1 MKKIIAKII
10 VCISIIF
17 CMMPDVLNAQNN
29 KSILMPGYDNQPY
42 HFGFILG
49 YNQMLLSGNSNDG
62 TYNIAPAGG
71 FSVGVVGNMRINKYF
86 DLRLIP
92 TFSIGERKLSNIG
105 TDLDPYP
112 TPSIIEL
119 PLQIKYKSKRNYNT
133 SAYIIAG
140 ANYKFD
146 MDSHKDYIDNE
157 NNPMTLILRR
167 NDIAAEIGA
176 GFDFYT
182 GFFKL
187 GIEVKMSYG
196 LINLIYDD
204 FINSEYTNMFDK
216 LRSKTFQLSLTFE

>member
-1 MKKIIAKII
+1 MKKIIAKIV

-17 CMMPDVLNAQNN
+17 CMIPDALNAQNK

-42 HFGFILG
+42 HFGFIVG
-49 YNQMLLSGNSNDG
+49 YNQMLLSGNSKDG
-62 TYNIAPAGG
+62 TYNITPSGG
-71 FSVGVVGNMRINKYF
+71 FTVGVVGNMRINKYF

-92 TFSIGERKLSNIG
+92 TFSIGERILSNI
-105 TDLDPYP
+105 DDNLNP
-112 TPSIIEL
+112 TPSIIEI

-140 ANYKFD
+140 ANYKID
-146 MDSHKDYIDNE
+146 MDSHKDYTNSE
-157 NNPMTLILRR
+157 NDPITLILKR

-196 LINLIYDD
+196 LINLIYDKYMNSD
-204 FINSEYTNMFDK
+204 FTNMFDK